1 VFPRNADGT
10 YEVLL
15 PVEIRQLLGQHLQRL
30 RTRLMSD
37 DDDPELRR
45 LFPAAYNQDQ
55 RLDEEYQRLM
65 RSELLASRLAALD
78 TVEQTLEVD
87 TLTTDDL
94 NQWMQSINSLR
105 LVLGTSLDVSEEP
118 RQPAPD
124 DPRLAD
130 YELYDLLNFVL
141 VAILDALQS
150 GAGPARRRRF
160 WLR

>member
-15 PVEIRQLLGQHLQRL
+15 PIELRRLLGAHLEGL
-30 RTRLMSD
+30 RTRLMAD
-37 DDDPELRR
+37 EDDPDMRR
-45 LFPAAYNQDQ
+45 LFPTAYNQHQ
-55 RLDEEYQRLM
+55 HLDEEYQRLM
-65 RSELLASRLAALD
+65 RSELLASRLTALD
-78 TVEQTLEVD
+78 TVEQTLAVD
-87 TLTTDDL
+87 TLTADDL

-118 RQPAPD
+118 RQPDPD
-124 DPRLAD
+124 DPRIAD

-150 GAGPARRRRF
+150 GTGQAKRRRF
-160 WLR
+160 WQR